1 MLAKTPAGFL
11 PLLRIGVP
19 AGVMRN
25 YDSRKKVARER
36 LDVAVACRLNE
47 LDELEGLRLA
57 GGVAVDLA

>member
-36 LDVAVACRLNE
+36 LDVAVAWVDNLQQSEC
-47 LDELEGLRLA
+47 LRLA
-57 GGVAVDLA
+57 TLDTTVNLG